1 LLEAAGYSDVFL
13 RGSEAHAASPRKPLR
28 AGHTSVGIPAAS
40 AVKGC
45 DHRQETAG
53 GGVDVRGLLTQAVGQ
68 LTVGQF
74 LEHGFDVRERV

>member
-13 RGSEAHAASPRKPLR
+13 RGSEAYAAPPREPLR
-28 AGHTSVGIPAAS
+28 ARDTSVGIPAPS
-40 AVKGC
+40 SVERC